1 MLSRKS
7 NGLCIRAILAR
18 LFQESREEVM
28 VKRTL
33 RVFIALLFI
42 AVVMPPWA
50 QAENDNRKHDRSAGK
65 SVKSVKS
72 VKVNLRFAGAAISD
86 LAQGD
91 NLDPVL
97 MFQVQAKGK
106 PGSATVMGINQG
118 DAGTVPAANLEGC
131 FEGANLKLIPTQLNE
146 NSMVA
151 TFKDLSVLNMA
162 RDETRLGEDF
172 VCIRFFPFR
181 FDAVV
186 SIKFT
191 GGFGRFE
198 GASGE
203 GTVRLESKNVIPG
216 SPLIS
221 EIGTL
226 KGTVVFDSDP

>member
-1 MLSRKS
+1 
-7 NGLCIRAILAR
+7 
-18 LFQESREEVM
+18 
-28 VKRTL
+28 
-33 RVFIALLFI
+33 
-42 AVVMPPWA
+42 
-50 QAENDNRKHDRSAGK
+50 
-65 SVKSVKS
+65 
-72 VKVNLRFAGAAISD
+72 
-86 LAQGD
+86 
-91 NLDPVL
+91 
-97 MFQVQAKGK
+97 
-106 PGSATVMGINQG
+106 
-118 DAGTVPAANLEGC
+118 
-131 FEGANLKLIPTQLNE
+131 
-146 NSMVA
+146 MVA

>member
-1 MLSRKS
+1 MVNR
-7 NGLCIRAILAR
+7 RTR
-18 LFQESREEVM
+18 L
-28 VKRTL
+28 L
-33 RVFIALLFI
+33 NLLALLL
-42 AVVMPPWA
+42 VLGVGLPNA
-50 QAENDNRKHDRSAGK
+50 QAK
-65 SVKSVKS
+65 SKKSKAKS
-72 VKVNLRFAGAAISD
+72 IKVNLRFAGAAISD

-91 NLDPVL
+91 NLDPLL

-106 PGSATVMGINQG
+106 PGSATVMGINRG
-118 DAGTVPAANLEGC
+118 DSGNVPAANLEGC

-146 NSMVA
+146 NSIVA
-151 TFKDLSVLNMA
+151 TFNDSEDDDSEDDDSGKDLSVLNIA

-203 GTVRLESKNVIPG
+203 GTIRVEAKAVIPG
-216 SPLIS
+216 SPLVG

>member
-1 MLSRKS
+1 M
-7 NGLCIRAILAR
+7 
-18 LFQESREEVM
+18 
-28 VKRTL
+28 
-33 RVFIALLFI
+33 
-42 AVVMPPWA
+42 
-50 QAENDNRKHDRSAGK
+50 
-65 SVKSVKS
+65 
-72 VKVNLRFAGAAISD
+72 
-86 LAQGD
+86 
-91 NLDPVL
+91 
-97 MFQVQAKGK
+97 
-106 PGSATVMGINQG
+106 
-118 DAGTVPAANLEGC
+118 EGC

-151 TFKDLSVLNMA
+151 TFKDLSILNMA